1 TCDYYKCSD
10 CCSHTFP
17 SMTASEWQYLET
29 WMQQNDY
36 PRQEAVERAQAIQ
49 AELKQ
54 KLEVVDKS
62 DPAYSH
68 RGSENP
74 ERHKFTCPFLLDNKC
89 SVYHARPLLC
99 RGFGLS
105 TDNNLSLKTCK
116 YYQNQYR
123 HNASPENERYS
134 YDLRNAQM
142 LAASSDRYHNEGKHL
157 IGTIVA
163 WLSR

>member
-1 TCDYYKCSD
+1 
-10 CCSHTFP
+10 
-17 SMTASEWQYLET
+17 MTASEWQYLET